1 MIFWIKSLLQAKF
14 NLMIKSQAQISYSQ
28 AVILVKVLE
37 FLNQG
42 KPFSKNIIW
51 KTKYKKLMS
60 SQMIWSTNY
69 TIKLLK
75 MENHRKEIFQKRSKV
90 KWLLRLIENNRQ
102 SKQLQKLVSKHN
114 LDFSGMRMT
123 KIYKKLKKIIC
134 NGKKKNIKSWKISQ
148 YSS

>member
-37 FLNQG
+37 FLNRG

-51 KTKYKKLMS
+51 KIKYKKLMS

-114 LDFSGMRMT
+114 LDFSGMRMI
-123 KIYKKLKKIIC
+123 KNYKKLKKIIC
-134 NGKKKNIKSWKISQ
+134 NSKKKNIKSWKISQ
-148 YSS
+148 CSS

>member
-14 NLMIKSQAQISYSQ
+14 NLMIKSQAQIFFSQ

-51 KTKYKKLMS
+51 KIKYKKLMS

-90 KWLLRLIENNRQ
+90 KWLLQLIKNNHL
-102 SKQLQKLVSKHN
+102 SKQLQKLVSKRN

-123 KIYKKLKKIIC
+123 KNYKKLKKITC
-134 NGKKKNIKSWKISQ
+134 NSKKKNIKSWKISQ

>member
-14 NLMIKSQAQISYSQ
+14 KLMIKSQAQIFFSQ

-51 KTKYKKLMS
+51 KIKYKKLMS

-90 KWLLRLIENNRQ
+90 KWLLRLIENNRL

-114 LDFSGMRMT
+114 LDFSGMRMI
-123 KIYKKLKKIIC
+123 KNYKKLKKIIC
-134 NGKKKNIKSWKISQ
+134 NSKKKNIKSWKISQ
-148 YSS
+148 CSS